1 MSYGL
6 QWNAGNPSGP
16 WVNLLGYSSDSILTS
31 FIVTQGVTPGIVYN
45 FRAQARNIYGW
56 GPYSLVT
63 IAATTVPS
71 QMVPPATTYDMDG
84 FNVKISWSDPYT
96 HPTMP
101 ITNYQI
107 IIRDSA
113 GVYRAHSDCDGTVPA
128 IKTQRFC
135 IMTMS
140 SLR

>member
-1 MSYGL
+1 M
-6 QWNAGNPSGP
+6 
-16 WVNLLGYSSDSILTS
+16 NLVGYTSDSILTS

-71 QMVPPATTYDMDG
+71 QMVPPTTTYDLDG

-96 HPTMP
+96 HPTMLV
-101 ITNYQI
+101 TNYQI
-107 IIRDSA
+107 IIRDAA
-113 GVYRAHSDCDGTVPA
+113 GVYRAHSDCDGTAPA
-128 IKTQRFC
+128 IKT
-135 IMTMS
+135 
-140 SLR
+140 